1 MQQKASRVADKK
13 QTNGVDDLADTVDA
27 AHRVLDATISD
38 PSADPRLIGRILVD
52 SGRISPQDAER
63 IAQLQKREGLFFGE
77 AAKKLKLLNEADV
90 QHALA
95 QQFNY
100 PYLKVSEGIFR
111 EELIAAYQPFGTQA
125 ENLRAIRS
133 QLILNWLG
141 AESKILAIVSPGP
154 REGRTFIAANL
165 AVLFAQL
172 NKRTLLID
180 ADLRHPRQHEIFNFR
195 CRVGLSAMLAGRIRR
210 EDLERLPEAIPFFTH
225 LSVLGAGA
233 TPPNPLELLAGD
245 RLPKILNELS
255 AFYDV
260 IIVDTPAGS
269 NQADYQPI
277 AACAGYAM
285 MVTRKAST
293 RVNDAKKVVTALEG
307 MRVKVVGS
315 VLNDY

>member
-1 MQQKASRVADKK
+1 MQQKASRVADEKK
-13 QTNGVDDLADTVDA
+13 IDNVEDLSDTVDA

-63 IAQLQKREGLFFGE
+63 IAQLQKRDGLFFGE
-77 AAKKLKLLNEADV
+77 AAKKLKLLTDGDV

-125 ENLRAIRS
+125 ENLRGIRS
-133 QLILNWLG
+133 QLILNWLTPE
-141 AESKILAIVSPGP
+141 AKVLAVVSPGA

-180 ADLRHPRQHEIFNFR
+180 ADLRRPRQHEIFNFR
-195 CRVGLSAMLAGRIRR
+195 CRVGLSSMLAGRIRR

-245 RLPKILNELS
+245 RMPKILNELG

-260 IIVDTPAGS
+260 IIIDTPPGAI
-269 NQADYQPI
+269 QADYQPI
-277 AACAGYAM
+277 AACARYAM
-285 MVTRKAST
+285 MVTRKSTT
-293 RVNDAKKVVTALEG
+293 RVNDAKRVVSSLEG
-307 MRVKVVGS
+307 MNVKVVGT
-315 VLNDY
+315 VLNEY